1 MRPDKVNILGKI
13 YTIVYVDRP
22 SDVDIF
28 KRESFW
34 GQIDYWTC
42 TIRVYSQRIEADVL
56 QTILHEIIHAI
67 VAELKLHILEKED
80 AHDTVDLLALAL
92 ADVFTRNEWL
102 RDWCEMEA
110 R

>member
-1 MRPDKVNILGKI
+1 MRPDKVNILGKV

-34 GQIDYWTC
+34 GQIDFWTK
-42 TIRVYSQRIEADVL
+42 TIRVYSQTTGEDVL

-80 AHDTVDLLALAL
+80 AHDTVDMLALGL
-92 ADVFTRNEWL
+92 ADVFTRNGWL
-102 RDWCEMEA
+102 RDWSEMEV